1 MKITQIEPILLR
13 VPYEE
18 RIRKQFYH
26 FGLDEQ
32 VTVYKVHTDTGLIG
46 LGENP
51 GPPFERGLLDRY
63 LGTNP
68 FDHLMSEGRFN
79 LDMACYDLMGK
90 HLGLPAWKLMG
101 QQVRQWVS
109 MGWWMPSMSPEDSAA
124 EVQVAAERGYRGLKC
139 KARAFFDIVE
149 QSQAMQDVAPPD
161 FRVEFD
167 FNGALTNV
175 EKALPILRE
184 LEKIPIVK
192 GVEEPI
198 FAYDVEGW
206 RRLHQEIRIP
216 FYLHG
221 VGVIREGA
229 SRQPSG
235 PWIGLRAGDF
245 DGALCSHETI
255 KSALASSWAFAAANT
270 PILLQY
276 VGTGITAAFACH
288 LGAVMPTATLPGV
301 TASHTYEDDLILQG
315 HTVQRGFMKVPE
327 GPGLGVELDE
337 DAVNRYSQTPP
348 VEWLRHISVV
358 TLPRRLETLLPEPT
372 ASRTTD
378 EAGRRRIFRARRQ
391 VGRMGRRWQRTVR
404 YPLEPAP
411 RDRLAPVGSLNLD
424 TYKKRKYK
432 TQSET
437 EFFLENSVSFFCP
450 GPPLHAFLT

>member
-1 MKITQIEPILLR
+1 MKITEIEPILLR

-18 RIRKQFYH
+18 RIRKQFHH

-32 VTVYKVHTDTGLIG
+32 TTVYKFHTDTGLIG

-51 GPPFERGLLDRY
+51 GPPFEQEILDPY

-68 FDHLMSEGRFN
+68 FDHVMGQGRFN

-109 MGWWMPSMSPEDSAA
+109 MGWWMPCMSPEDSAA

-139 KARAFFDIVE
+139 KARAFYDIVE

-221 VGVIREGA
+221 IGVIQEGA

-245 DGALCSHETI
+245 DGALCSHESI

-301 TASHTYEDDLILQG
+301 TASHTHEDDLIVGG

-337 DAVNRYSQTPP
+337 DAVSRYSQTSAP
-348 VEWLRHISVV
+348 EWLRHISVV
-358 TLPRRLETLLPEPT
+358 TLPGGLKHYYQSLQQAERLMKQGV
-372 ASRTTD
+372 D
-378 EAGRRRIFRARRQ
+378 ESFAPG
-391 VGRMGRRWQRTVR
+391 VR
-404 YPLEPAP
+404 LDEWEDDGSE
-411 RDRLAPVGSLNLD
+411 RFDRLWNQL
-424 TYKKRKYK
+424 R
-432 TQSET
+432 ET
-437 EFFLENSVSFFCP
+437 DW
-450 GPPLHAFLT
+450 PLWEA

>member
-1 MKITQIEPILLR
+1 
-13 VPYEE
+13 
-18 RIRKQFYH
+18 
-26 FGLDEQ
+26 
-32 VTVYKVHTDTGLIG
+32 
-46 LGENP
+46 
-51 GPPFERGLLDRY
+51 
-63 LGTNP
+63 
-68 FDHLMSEGRFN
+68 
-79 LDMACYDLMGK
+79 
-90 HLGLPAWKLMG
+90 
-101 QQVRQWVS
+101 
-109 MGWWMPSMSPEDSAA
+109 MSPEDSAA

-139 KARAFFDIVE
+139 KARAFYDIVE
-149 QSQAMQDVAPPD
+149 QSQAMQEVAPPD

-175 EKALPILRE
+175 EKALPLLRE

-198 FAYDVEGW
+198 FAYDIEGW

-221 VGVIREGA
+221 VGVIQEGA

-245 DGALCSHETI
+245 DGALCSHEPI

-301 TASHTYEDDLILQG
+301 TASHTYEDDLIVQG

-337 DAVNRYSQTPP
+337 DAASRYSQTPAP
-348 VEWLRHISVV
+348 KWLRHISVV
-358 TLPRRLETLLPEPT
+358 TLPGGVKHYYQSLQQAERLMKQGV
-372 ASRTTD
+372 D
-378 EAGRRRIFRARRQ
+378 ESFAPGVRLDEWEDDGSERFDSL
-391 VGRMGRRWQRTVR
+391 WQRLQETDW
-404 YPLEPAP
+404 PLWEA
-411 RDRLAPVGSLNLD
+411 
-424 TYKKRKYK
+424 
-432 TQSET
+432 
-437 EFFLENSVSFFCP
+437 
-450 GPPLHAFLT
+450 